1 MAADFPTVAWNEALE
16 HDARQLIQLAL
27 EEDLGKNDA
36 SQADILRGDITSE
49 LIVDDQRQ
57 GRAAVVSRQ
66 PGIAA
71 GLGVAELVI
80 KESGADLTW
89 KPSLKDGS
97 ALEPGTELGVLSGNA
112 RQLLTCERV
121 ILNLLGRLCGIATL
135 TSHYVKAV
143 KEIKAKLYDT
153 RKTTPGWRLLE
164 KYAVQC
170 GGGQNH
176 RTGLYD
182 AILIKDNHLC
192 LATEAGLSP
201 ADAVK
206 MAHERFGSGSPER
219 RVIEIEVDTLEQL
232 GLVLPE
238 QPDIVLLDNMSCEQL
253 IEAVSMR
260 DATSPSV
267 TLEASGGVLL
277 ETIGPIAKTGVDRIS
292 VGALTHSAIGL
303 DVGLDWLN

>member
-1 MAADFPTVAWNEALE
+1 MAAEFSTVAWDEALK

-27 EEDLGKNDA
+27 EEDLGKNDTSGA
-36 SQADILRGDITSE
+36 SVLQGDITSE
-49 LIVDDQRQ
+49 LIVDDQRE
-57 GRAAVVSRQ
+57 GKAAVVSRQ
-66 PGIAA
+66 DGIAA
-71 GLGVAELVI
+71 GLGIAELVI
-80 KESGADLTW
+80 ETAGANLNW
-89 KPSLKDGS
+89 KATASDGA
-97 ALEPGTELGVLSGNA
+97 ALSPGSELGILSGNA

-135 TSHYVKAV
+135 ASQFVEAV
-143 KEIKAKLYDT
+143 EGTKAKLYDT

-192 LATEAGLSP
+192 LATEAGLTP
-201 ADAVK
+201 ADAVAR
-206 MAHERFGSGSPER
+206 AHEHFGASSNNR
-219 RVIEIEVDTLEQL
+219 RVIEIEVDRLEQL
-232 GLVLPE
+232 AAVLPVK
-238 QPDIVLLDNMSCEQL
+238 PDIVLLDNMSCEQL
-253 IEAVSMR
+253 SEAVSMKE
-260 DATSPSV
+260 ATSPSV
-267 TLEASGGVLL
+267 ILEASGGVRL

-303 DVGLDWLN
+303 DVGLDWRS